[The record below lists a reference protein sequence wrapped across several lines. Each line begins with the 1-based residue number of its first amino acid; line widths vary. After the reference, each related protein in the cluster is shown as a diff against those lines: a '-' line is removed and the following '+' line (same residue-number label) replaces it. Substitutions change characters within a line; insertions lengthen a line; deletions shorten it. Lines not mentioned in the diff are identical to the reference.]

1 MDSDHEEED
10 DSCSCAGASCSWEA
24 GHEVASHNDWVVV
37 VVGIDDSVAV
47 PWRQPDVSCGPL
59 LEIT

>member
-1 MDSDHEEED
+1 VDSDHEEVD

-24 GHEVASHNDWVVV
+24 EHGAASHNDWVVV
-37 VVGIDDSVAV
+37 VGGDYFVAV
-47 PWRQPDVSCGPL
+47 PWQQPDVSCGPL